1 MPKEK
6 NILVNRGIPMNPQ
19 IIGINYVVGSTNST
33 SGSASAIDY
42 IGRKVVSQFE
52 ADWGDMSD
60 FDLKRMM
67 KDLNVHHLRGK
78 IIPALAQAQ
87 NNVDSL
93 YADSSALTD
102 IIVKQELSKSGYSH
116 SDVRANIANNKKIVD
131 GLVSVSEQN
140 LAAFI
145 ATSHIYSGSDPLT
158 LTQSQRTQIAMKGM
172 GSVVGLYPQ
181 RAREQL
187 DGYATSY
194 VAAKDAVMLR
204 QAINQLV
211 SLSAALSLQL
221 AVADAAA
228 VEAAKEL
235 VRLGKFPGAPPGVS
249 LDNNMQE
256 ALENDQFYPSRGSAH
271 FYSWFYMKVRNGGP
285 WDYKNGQPQYESFG
299 NFHYGAVGTAAEI
312 PEAVLLRAAGAAQMK
327 AGTSEEKFGY
337 FWGDAPYGDDPVDQV
352 WIKAGIDYAKSK
364 GY

>member
-1 MPKEK
+1 MPEEK
-6 NILVNRGIPMNPQ
+6 NILVDRGIPMKPQ
-19 IIGINYVVGSTNST
+19 IISNNYVVDSTNSP
-33 SGSASAIDY
+33 SGRPSAMDY
-42 IGRKVVSQFE
+42 IGRRTVSQFE
-52 ADWGDMSD
+52 ADWGDLSN
-60 FDLKRMM
+60 FDLRRMT
-67 KDLNVHHLRGK
+67 KDLNVHHLRGR

-87 NNVDSL
+87 NNIDSL
-93 YADSSALTD
+93 YADTSALTD
-102 IIVKQELSKSGYSH
+102 LIVEQELSKSGYSH
-116 SDVRANIANNKKIVD
+116 SDARGNIANNKKIVD
-131 GLVSVSEQN
+131 GLVSISGQN

-145 ATSHIYSGSDPLT
+145 ATSHLYSGSDPLT

-172 GSVVGLYPQ
+172 GSTIGLYPQ

-194 VAAKDAVMLR
+194 VAAKDALLLR
-204 QAINQLV
+204 QVINQLV
-211 SLSAALSLQL
+211 SQSAALSLQL
-221 AVADAAA
+221 AAADAAA
-228 VEAAKEL
+228 LEAAKEL

-256 ALENDQFYPSRGSAH
+256 ALEHDQFFPSRGSAH

-285 WDYKNGQPQYESFG
+285 WDYKKGQPQYESFG
-299 NFHYGAVGTAAEI
+299 NFHYGAVGTAAKI

-327 AGTSEEKFGY
+327 AGTSEEIFGY

>member
-1 MPKEK
+1 VPKEK

-116 SDVRANIANNKKIVD
+116 SDVRENIANNKKLLMAWSVP
-131 GLVSVSEQN
+131 VSR
-140 LAAFI
+140 I
-145 ATSHIYSGSDPLT
+145 
-158 LTQSQRTQIAMKGM
+158 
-172 GSVVGLYPQ
+172 
-181 RAREQL
+181 
-187 DGYATSY
+187 
-194 VAAKDAVMLR
+194 
-204 QAINQLV
+204 
-211 SLSAALSLQL
+211 
-221 AVADAAA
+221 
-228 VEAAKEL
+228 
-235 VRLGKFPGAPPGVS
+235 
-249 LDNNMQE
+249 
-256 ALENDQFYPSRGSAH
+256 
-271 FYSWFYMKVRNGGP
+271 
-285 WDYKNGQPQYESFG
+285 
-299 NFHYGAVGTAAEI
+299 
-312 PEAVLLRAAGAAQMK
+312 
-327 AGTSEEKFGY
+327 
-337 FWGDAPYGDDPVDQV
+337 
-352 WIKAGIDYAKSK
+352 
-364 GY
+364 